1 MDESPRNASSDRERD
16 GLGELDAPVGPR
28 SDVLDALAAALPPA
42 RPRRRGLGIGAWIA
56 IGWLVF
62 LIGAAV
68 LAPLLPLADPE
79 ASNPS
84 IAREAPSSAA
94 LLGGDANGRDVLAR
108 VVYGARGSLAIGLGA
123 IAIGLVAGGAL
134 GLLGGYH
141 GRRVDALVAGA
152 FDVMLS
158 VPALILALAFT
169 VFLGAEVRNM
179 ILALGIV
186 AIPQLG
192 RIARANTLAWS
203 QREFVRAARAQG
215 ARDGRIIGREILPN
229 VLPAMF
235 SVALL
240 GVAVAIVAEG
250 GLSLLGAGV
259 RAGTVTWGTM
269 IAAGRTDLQTTPW
282 VVLAPATAI
291 FLTVLALN
299 FLGDVIRARF
309 DVREAAL

>member
-1 MDESPRNASSDRERD
+1 MDEAPRTSELLEAEVDIAAR
-16 GLGELDAPVGPR
+16 GL
-28 SDVLDALAAALPPA
+28 PA
-42 RPRRRGLGIGAWIA
+42 RGRRRGFGLGGWIA
-56 IGWLVF
+56 AAWMALLV
-62 LIGAAV
+62 AV
-68 LAPLLPLADPE
+68 SLLAPVLPFADPDV
-79 ASNPS
+79 SNVS
-84 IAREAPSSAA
+84 IARQAPSSAA

-108 VVYGARGSLAIGLGA
+108 VVYGARGSLLIGFGA
-123 IAIGLVAGGAL
+123 IALGLVVGGTL
-134 GLLGGYH
+134 GLLGGYYRH
-141 GRRVDALVAGA
+141 RTDAWVSGA

-158 VPALILALAFT
+158 VPALILALSFT
-169 VFLGAEVRNM
+169 VFLGPDVRNM

-192 RIARANTLAWS
+192 RITRANTLAWS
-203 QREFVRAARAQG
+203 ERDFVLVARAQG
-215 ARDGRIIGREILPN
+215 ARDGRIIVQEILPN
-229 VLPAMF
+229 VLPSML

-259 RAGTVTWGTM
+259 KSITWGTM
-269 IAAGRTDLQTTPW
+269 IAVGRANLEVTPW

-299 FLGDVIRARF
+299 FLGDAILARF

>member
-1 MDESPRNASSDRERD
+1 MDESPRSSELLEAEVEIAARE
-16 GLGELDAPVGPR
+16 
-28 SDVLDALAAALPPA
+28 LPS
-42 RPRRRGLGIGAWIA
+42 RGQRRGFGVGGWIA
-56 IGWLVF
+56 VGWMVV
-62 LIGAAV
+62 LIAASL
-68 LAPLLPLADPE
+68 LAPILPFADPDV
-79 ASNPS
+79 SNVS
-84 IAREAPSSAA
+84 ISRQGPSSAA

-108 VVYGARGSLAIGLGA
+108 VVYGARASLLIGFGA
-123 IAIGLVAGGAL
+123 IALGLVVGGAL
-134 GLLGGYH
+134 GLLGGYYRH
-141 GRRVDALVAGA
+141 RTDAWVSGA

-169 VFLGAEVRNM
+169 VFLGPDVRNM

-192 RIARANTLAWS
+192 RITRANTLTWS
-203 QREFVRAARAQG
+203 ERDFVLAARAQG
-215 ARDGRIIGREILPN
+215 ARDGRIIVHEILPN

-235 SVALL
+235 SIALL

-259 RAGTVTWGTM
+259 KTISWGTM
-269 IAAGRTDLQTTPW
+269 IAVGRADLEVTPW

-299 FLGDVIRARF
+299 FLGDAIRARF

>member
-1 MDESPRNASSDRERD
+1 MREQPSSDA
-16 GLGELDAPVGPR
+16 GELAEVEAGEFFTPPSEAVLEILAVEAGPEG
-28 SDVLDALAAALPPA
+28 A
-42 RPRRRGLGIGAWIA
+42 RVRRRGLGFGAWLA
-56 IGWLVF
+56 LAWMVLLVGSTTF
-62 LIGAAV
+62 ASI
-68 LAPLLPLADPE
+68 LPLADPS
-79 ASNPS
+79 ATNVA
-84 IAREAPSSAA
+84 IARQGPSTAA

-108 VVYGARGSLAIGLGA
+108 VVFGARASLLIGVGAIVFGLAIGGSL
-123 IAIGLVAGGAL
+123 GLVAG
-134 GLLGGYH
+134 YSR
-141 GRRVDALVAGA
+141 GRLDTIVASA

-169 VFLGAEVRNM
+169 VFLGPEIRNM

-192 RIARANTLAWS
+192 RITRANALAWS
-203 QREFVRAARAQG
+203 QREFVLAARAQG
-215 ARDGRIIGREILPN
+215 ARNARIVVREVLPN
-229 VLPAMF
+229 VLPATL

-240 GVAVAIVAEG
+240 GIAVAIVAEA

-269 IAAGRTDLQTTPW
+269 IIGGRDDLETAPW

-291 FLTVLALN
+291 FFTVLALN
-299 FLGDVIRARF
+299 YLGDVVRAHF

>member
-1 MDESPRNASSDRERD
+1 MDEA
-16 GLGELDAPVGPR
+16 PR
-28 SDVLDALAAALPPA
+28 SSELLEAEVEVAT
-42 RPRRRGLGIGAWIA
+42 RESSTRVRRRGFGIGGWIA
-56 IGWLVF
+56 AGWMALLVVCS
-62 LIGAAV
+62 L
-68 LAPLLPLADPE
+68 LAPVLPIADPDV
-79 ASNPS
+79 SNAS
-84 IAREAPSSAA
+84 IARQAPSSAA

-108 VVYGARGSLAIGLGA
+108 VVYGARASLLIGFGA
-123 IAIGLVAGGAL
+123 IALGLVIGGAL

-141 GRRVDALVAGA
+141 GHRIDATVAGA
-152 FDVMLS
+152 FDVMLA

-169 VFLGAEVRNM
+169 VFLGPDVRNM

-192 RIARANTLAWS
+192 RITRANTLTWS
-203 QREFVRAARAQG
+203 QREFVLAARAQG
-215 ARDGRIIGREILPN
+215 ARDGRIIVREILPN

-259 RAGTVTWGTM
+259 KTGTITWGTM
-269 IAAGRTDLQTTPW
+269 IAAGRADLAVTPW

-299 FLGDVIRARF
+299 FLGDAIRARF

>member
-1 MDESPRNASSDRERD
+1 MAEPPRSP
-16 GLGELDAPVGPR
+16 ELDELVVAAEVAAVGAPSRG
-28 SDVLDALAAALPPA
+28 
-42 RPRRRGLGIGAWIA
+42 RRRGLGVGGWIA
-56 IGWLVF
+56 LGWKVLLVASS
-62 LIGAAV
+62 L
-68 LAPLLPLADPE
+68 LAPFLPFADPD

-84 IAREAPSSAA
+84 ISRQGPSTAA

-108 VVYGARGSLAIGLGA
+108 VVYGARASLLIGLGA
-123 IAIGLVAGGAL
+123 IALGLVVGGAL
-134 GLLGGYH
+134 GLLGGYYRH
-141 GRRVDALVAGA
+141 RIDALVAGA

-169 VFLGAEVRNM
+169 VFLGPEIRNM
-179 ILALGIV
+179 VLALGIV

-192 RIARANTLAWS
+192 RITRANTLVWS
-203 QREFVRAARAQG
+203 EREFVRAARAEG
-215 ARDGRIIGREILPN
+215 ARNSRIIMREILPN
-229 VLPAMF
+229 VMPAMF

-240 GVAVAIVAEG
+240 GIGVAIVAEG

-259 RAGTVTWGTM
+259 KTGTITWGTM
-269 IAAGRTDLQTTPW
+269 IVAGRADLEVTPW

-299 FLGDVIRARF
+299 FLGDAIRARF

>member
-1 MDESPRNASSDRERD
+1 MVESPRSS
-16 GLGELDAPVGPR
+16 ELLEAEVE
-28 SDVLDALAAALPPA
+28 VAAKGSPS
-42 RPRRRGLGIGAWIA
+42 RGRRRGFGVG
-56 IGWLVF
+56 GWVAVGWMVLLVACS
-62 LIGAAV
+62 L
-68 LAPLLPLADPE
+68 LAPFLPFADPNVSN
-79 ASNPS
+79 ASIS
-84 IAREAPSSAA
+84 RQGPSSAA

-108 VVYGARGSLAIGLGA
+108 VVYGARASLLIGFGA
-123 IAIGLVAGGAL
+123 IALGLVVGGAL

-141 GRRVDALVAGA
+141 RHRIDAWVSGA

-158 VPALILALAFT
+158 IPALILALAFT
-169 VFLGAEVRNM
+169 VFLGPEVRNM
-179 ILALGIV
+179 TLALGVV

-192 RIARANTLAWS
+192 RITRANTLTWS
-203 QREFVRAARAQG
+203 ERDFVLAARAQG
-215 ARDGRIIGREILPN
+215 ARDGRIIVREILPN

-259 RAGTVTWGTM
+259 KTITWGTM
-269 IAAGRTDLQTTPW
+269 IAVGRSDLETTPW

-299 FLGDVIRARF
+299 FLGDAIRARF
-309 DVREAAL
+309 DVHEAAL

>member
-1 MDESPRNASSDRERD
+1 MSGP
-16 GLGELDAPVGPR
+16 PR
-28 SDVLDALAAALPPA
+28 SAALEADAALAAQASPPTG
-42 RPRRRGLGIGAWIA
+42 PRRGFGVGGWIA
-56 IGWLVF
+56 AGWMVV
-62 LIGAAV
+62 LIALSL
-68 LAPLLPLADPE
+68 LAPVLPFADPD
-79 ASNPS
+79 ASNAAIS
-84 IAREAPSSAA
+84 RQGPSSAA

-108 VVYGARGSLAIGLGA
+108 VVYGARASLLIGLGA
-123 IAIGLVAGGAL
+123 IAIGLVVGGAL
-134 GLLGGYH
+134 GLLGGYF
-141 GRRVDALVAGA
+141 GRRIDAVVAGL
-152 FDVMLS
+152 FDVLLS

-169 VFLGAEVRNM
+169 VFLGPEVHNM

-192 RIARANTLAWS
+192 RITRANALAWS
-203 QREFVRAARAQG
+203 QHEFVLAARAQG
-215 ARDGRIIGREILPN
+215 APNRRIIVREVLPN

-259 RAGTVTWGTM
+259 KTGTITWGTM
-269 IAAGRTDLQTTPW
+269 IAAGRADLEVTPW

-299 FLGDVIRARF
+299 FLGDAIRARF

>member
-1 MDESPRNASSDRERD
+1 MDEPLRSTELEELEADAVVEAESAPLRRRRRRLGVGGWIALGWMVLLVGSS
-16 GLGELDAPVGPR
+16 LLAPV
-28 SDVLDALAAALPPA
+28 LP
-42 RPRRRGLGIGAWIA
+42 
-56 IGWLVF
+56 F
-62 LIGAAV
+62 
-68 LAPLLPLADPE
+68 ADPN

-84 IAREAPSSAA
+84 ISRQGPSGAA

-108 VVYGARGSLAIGLGA
+108 VVYGARASLLIGLGA
-123 IAIGLVAGGAL
+123 IAIGLLVGGAL
-134 GLLGGYH
+134 GLLGGYYGH
-141 GRRVDALVAGA
+141 RVDALVAGA

-169 VFLGAEVRNM
+169 VFLGPEIRNM

-192 RIARANTLAWS
+192 RITRANALVWS

-215 ARDGRIIGREILPN
+215 ARNGWIIVREILPN

-240 GVAVAIVAEG
+240 GIGVAIVAEG

-259 RAGTVTWGTM
+259 KTGTITWGTM
-269 IAAGRTDLQTTPW
+269 IVAGRADLEVTPW

-299 FLGDVIRARF
+299 FLGDAIRARF

>member
-1 MDESPRNASSDRERD
+1 MDESP
-16 GLGELDAPVGPR
+16 PR
-28 SDVLDALAAALPPA
+28 SSTPDELAAAPEVAAVSSPSRA
-42 RPRRRGLGIGAWIA
+42 RRRRFGVGGWIA
-56 IGWLVF
+56 IGWMV
-62 LIGAAV
+62 LIVVSSV
-68 LAPLLPLADPE
+68 LAPILPFADPDVSN
-79 ASNPS
+79 ASIS
-84 IAREAPSSAA
+84 RQAPSSAA

-108 VVYGARGSLAIGLGA
+108 VVYGARASLLIGLGA
-123 IAIGLVAGGAL
+123 IALGLLVGGVL
-134 GLLGGYH
+134 GLLGGYYGH
-141 GRRVDALVAGA
+141 RIDALVAGA

-192 RIARANTLAWS
+192 RITRANALAWAE
-203 QREFVRAARAQG
+203 RDFVLAARAQG
-215 ARDGRIIGREILPN
+215 ARNGRIIVREILPN

-240 GVAVAIVAEG
+240 GVGVAIVAEG

-259 RAGTVTWGTM
+259 KTGTITWGTM
-269 IAAGRTDLQTTPW
+269 IVAGRADLEVTPW
-282 VVLAPATAI
+282 VVLAPATGI

-299 FLGDVIRARF
+299 FLGDAIRARF
-309 DVREAAL
+309 DVREAAI